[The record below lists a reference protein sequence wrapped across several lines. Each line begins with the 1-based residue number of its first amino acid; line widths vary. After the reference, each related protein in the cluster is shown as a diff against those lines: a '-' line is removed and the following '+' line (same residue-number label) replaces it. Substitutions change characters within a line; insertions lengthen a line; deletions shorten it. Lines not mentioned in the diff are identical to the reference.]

1 MNSQLLGNFK
11 KLDIYNF
18 LIYAVVVAIIPYY
31 NLSGAPAM
39 TLGTIALGLALIS
52 SVEIC
57 ALCVVYTIPFALGV
71 QGVFG
76 GLNLNNAIQLLLIIK
91 AIFSRK
97 GLLTLNTVIKI
108 CSIALITQ
116 IIPIIAC
123 SQSFANVIMLVINLL
138 LLSIYYRLIKARKPT
153 YITTF
158 VIFSLGVLISC
169 IVALYGNFQIKNIDY
184 VEYDFFRFCGLWT
197 DPNFLGAFCIVVLA
211 TCLCLS
217 QGMTKNLL
225 LLSPI
230 MLLSLFFGFKTLS
243 FTFIILLLT
252 VIGVFIVS
260 SIKDPRQLFIIGLI
274 CTIVVAPYII
284 GKIDD
289 MLAVRVVGDDSDI
302 SHGRFASSIDLLTIW
317 LSKVKFFLF
326 GYGYNNTIGAI
337 NEYSSNHIASHNT
350 YVDLITELG
359 LLSNILFSGYVFS
372 KGYLSRKYIKPLFS
386 SFGVILFVTILTL
399 GTVSGLKY
407 EFVFIFIACYIAQV
421 ENENCITN
429 TNNHLFNR

>member
-1 MNSQLLGNFK
+1 MTSQIFGNFK
-11 KLDIYNF
+11 KLDIYSF
-18 LIYAVVVAIIPYY
+18 LIYAVVVAMIPYY
-31 NLSGAPAM
+31 NLSGIPAM

-71 QGVFG
+71 QGIFG

-91 AIFSRK
+91 AIFSGK
-97 GLLTLNTVIKI
+97 GLLTLNTVMKI
-108 CSIALITQ
+108 CFIALITQ

-123 SQSFANVIMLVINLL
+123 SQSFANVIILVINLL

-184 VEYDFFRFCGLWT
+184 IEYDFFRFCGLWT
-197 DPNFLGAFCIVVLA
+197 DPNFLGAFCNIVLA

-217 QGMTKNLL
+217 QGKAKNLL

-243 FTFIILLLT
+243 FTFIILLLS
-252 VIGVFIVS
+252 VLGVFIMS
-260 SIKDPRQLFIIGLI
+260 SIKDPRKLFMIGLI
-274 CTIVVAPYII
+274 CAIIVAPYII

-289 MLAVRVVGDDSDI
+289 LMAVRIVGDDSDI

-317 LSKVKFFLF
+317 LSKIKYFLF

-337 NEYSSNHIASHNT
+337 NECSGNHIASHNT

-359 LLSNILFSGYVFS
+359 LLSNILFWGYVLR
-372 KGYLSRKYIKPLFS
+372 KGYISRKYIKPLFS
-386 SFGVILFVTILTL
+386 SYGVILFVIILTL

-407 EFVFIFIACYIAQV
+407 EFVFIFIACYIAKV
-421 ENENCITN
+421 ENDSSIYK
-429 TNNHLFNR
+429 L